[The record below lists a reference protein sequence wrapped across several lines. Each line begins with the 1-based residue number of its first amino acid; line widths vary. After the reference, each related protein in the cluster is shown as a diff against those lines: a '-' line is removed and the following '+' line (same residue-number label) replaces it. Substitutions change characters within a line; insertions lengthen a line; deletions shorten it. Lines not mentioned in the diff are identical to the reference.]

1 MGLLRDAFMKW
12 LLEDAPHGDLTSEL
26 LIPRDCKVKAAVIAK
41 SSGVVAC
48 IEDLSEV
55 LELLGIRVE
64 CRVRSG
70 QDFKAGD
77 VLMFLEGSARSILL
91 VERTLLN
98 LLSYIF
104 GVATSTRTLLNKVR
118 MVNGRVRLAATRK
131 VPPGLRYLVK
141 RAVAYGG
148 GDTHR
153 FSLSDA
159 VLVKDNHIA
168 ILGGV
173 ANAVKT
179 ARERASFMHKVEVEV
194 KSLEEAIEA
203 VEAGADIIM
212 LDNMSVEECSNVLNE
227 LKRRGLR
234 DKVIIE
240 VSGGIG
246 FDNITDYAKLDVDVI
261 STSRITMNPERVDIS
276 LEVLEVLGN

>member
-1 MGLLRDAFMKW
+1 
-12 LLEDAPHGDLTSEL
+12 
-26 LIPRDCKVKAAVIAK
+26 
-41 SSGVVAC
+41 
-48 IEDLSEV
+48 
-55 LELLGIRVE
+55 
-64 CRVRSG
+64 
-70 QDFKAGD
+70 
-77 VLMFLEGSARSILL
+77 MFLEGSARSILL
-91 VERTLLN
+91 VRRTLLN
-98 LLSYIF
+98 LLSYLF
-104 GVATSTRTLLNKVR
+104 SVATSTRTLLDKVG

-131 VPPGLRYLVK
+131 VPPRLSYLVK

-148 GDTHR
+148 DTHR
-153 FSLSDA
+153 FSLSNA

-179 ARERASFMHKVEVEV
+179 AREKASFIYKVEVEV

-203 VEAGADIIM
+203 VESGADVIM

-246 FDNITDYAKLDVDVI
+246 FDNIADYAKLDIDVI

-276 LEVLEVLGN
+276 LEVIEVLGN

>member
-1 MGLLRDAFMKW
+1 MELLREVFVKW

-26 LIPRDCKVKAAVIAK
+26 LIPRDCKVKAVVIAK
-41 SSGVVAC
+41 SSGVAAC
-48 IEDLSEV
+48 IEDLCEV
-55 LELLGIRVE
+55 LELLGIKVE
-64 CRVRSG
+64 CKIRSG
-70 QDFKAGD
+70 QEFNYGD

-98 LLSYIF
+98 LLSYLF
-104 GVATSTRTLLNKVR
+104 GVATSTRNLLNKVR
-118 MVNGRVRLAATRK
+118 VINKNVRLAATRK
-131 VPPGLRYLVK
+131 IPPGLRYLVK
-141 RAVAYGG
+141 KAVAYGG

-159 VLVKDNHIA
+159 ILVKDNHIA

-173 ANAVKT
+173 SNAVKT
-179 ARERASFMHKVEVEV
+179 AKEKASFMHKVEVEV

-203 VEAGADIIM
+203 IEAGADVIM

-246 FDNITDYAKLDVDVI
+246 FDNIADYAKLDVDVI
-261 STSRITMNPERVDIS
+261 STSRITMNPERVDLS
-276 LEVLEVLGN
+276 LDVIEVIKY

>member
-1 MGLLRDAFMKW
+1 MGELGW
-12 LLEDAPHGDLTSEL
+12 LPPAISSWIKVYGLE
-26 LIPRDCKVKAAVIAK
+26 
-41 SSGVVAC
+41 VVVY
-48 IEDLSEV
+48 S
-55 LELLGIRVE
+55 
-64 CRVRSG
+64 
-70 QDFKAGD
+70 
-77 VLMFLEGSARSILL
+77 
-91 VERTLLN
+91 
-98 LLSYIF
+98 
-104 GVATSTRTLLNKVR
+104 
-118 MVNGRVRLAATRK
+118 
-131 VPPGLRYLVK
+131 
-141 RAVAYGG
+141 G

-179 ARERASFMHKVEVEV
+179 ARERASFIYKVEVEV

-203 VEAGADIIM
+203 GADVIM

-246 FDNITDYAKLDVDVI
+246 FDNIADYAKLDVDVI

-276 LEVLEVLGN
+276 LEVIEVLGN